1 MSGTIKR
8 SRYSLGAT
16 VCSYHCSLPVSSNA
30 DRIQIYRAGGVF
42 VEGYLSQG
50 KGTDTDCIK
59 SRGYQGSNRTLK
71 ARGTTADYL
80 TARIA
85 RKHKDILERMKAGE
99 FSITPTCAGAS
110 TKAGQAGWKF
120 IIPLLIPRKVKETF
134 LPACPVTT
142 TDSILLKASR
152 VPRK

>member
-1 MSGTIKR
+1 MAREAEKS
-8 SRYSLGAT
+8 
-16 VCSYHCSLPVSSNA
+16 VN
-30 DRIQIYRAGGVF
+30 DRAREAIPIPEQGG
-42 VEGYLSQG
+42 
-50 KGTDTDCIK
+50 DRK

-110 TKAGQAGWKF
+110 TKAGQAGRKS